1 VVSLDDLRELVLY
14 KKQFFLPINLKDKK
28 KGSAIFLMTPNYKS
42 SLLAMS
48 APYTANRRCFESYYL
63 NKAISAYI
71 DSFDE
76 SVSFINNGEYLFEQ
90 PLSSEDRNKL
100 DDSMF
105 GLPKQ
110 RRYPLNDEAHVL
122 AAIRFFNHVEKEYEE
137 ELAKNIIRRIGQL
150 GIASKIKVGDKNRF
164 KPYWEKSA

>member
-1 VVSLDDLRELVLY
+1 MVSLDDLRELVIY

-63 NKAISAYI
+63 NKAISAFI
-71 DSFDE
+71 NKFDE
-76 SVSFINNGEYLFEQ
+76 SVSFTDDIGEYLFEQ

-122 AAIRFFNHVEKEYEE
+122 AAMRFCN
-137 ELAKNIIRRIGQL
+137 Q
-150 GIASKIKVGDKNRF
+150 
-164 KPYWEKSA
+164 